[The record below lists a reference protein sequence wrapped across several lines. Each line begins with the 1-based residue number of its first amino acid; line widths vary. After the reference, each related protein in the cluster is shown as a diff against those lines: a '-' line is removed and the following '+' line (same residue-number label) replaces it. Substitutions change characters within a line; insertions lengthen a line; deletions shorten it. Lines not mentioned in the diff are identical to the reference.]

1 MSEEYMTSVLMLE
14 NTEPKKKNQGPRWK
28 KYRIDITC

>member
-14 NTEPKKKNQGPRWK
+14 NTELKKKIKDLDEKN
-28 KYRIDITC
+28 IELT